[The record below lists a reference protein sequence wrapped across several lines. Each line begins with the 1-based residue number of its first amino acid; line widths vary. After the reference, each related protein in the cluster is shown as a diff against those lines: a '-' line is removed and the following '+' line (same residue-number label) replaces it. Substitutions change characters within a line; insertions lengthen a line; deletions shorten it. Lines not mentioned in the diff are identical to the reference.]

1 MIMLEEGIRAWV
13 AGTEKWMEHRR
24 PRVTRF
30 HLIVG
35 VETALDCGKEKP
47 GRICPAGSYCLVQD
61 GR

>member
-1 MIMLEEGIRAWV
+1 MKRECAQGSSVRKEG
-13 AGTEKWMEHRR
+13 MEHRQ
-24 PRVTRF
+24 PRITRF

-47 GRICPAGSYCLVQD
+47 GRFCPAGSCYLVQD